1 MASEGIQRKAD
12 QVASVAA
19 RADGPA
25 HEGSQLLQGKVPSDD
40 SKSLGHPIHPATVHW
55 PIAVSPC
62 SSPFSSM
69 TRLLLLYPLE
79 SSGTPRSSEPYPSFV
94 EPPALVSSTTLI
106 PVLIHHILRY
116 SPNIPSIRLLPLGPP
131 TRSIFD
137 ASHSTLHSSSSRRH
151 LNPSNRNR
159 SRRGI

>member
-55 PIAVSPC
+55 PIAVSTC
-62 SSPFSSM
+62 SSSSVCFM
-69 TRLLLLYPLE
+69 TRLLLHSLPLFPL
-79 SSGTPRSSEPYPSFV
+79 PRSLRRSKHTSPS
-94 EPPALVSSTTLI
+94 LVSGW
-106 PVLIHHILRY
+106 R
-116 SPNIPSIRLLPLGPP
+116 
-131 TRSIFD
+131 
-137 ASHSTLHSSSSRRH
+137 
-151 LNPSNRNR
+151 
-159 SRRGI
+159 